1 MDRLIHIALNTIK
14 YAQEDSTIRANNLAN
29 ISVPGYRRDIEPKN
43 VDTSFVLPDQEL
55 KTRAYAMREGKNRF
69 SNEDGQ
75 IEHTQ
80 RETDVAIVGE
90 GYFVIQ
96 PESGVP
102 ALSRRGDFRVSQ
114 DGLLVDGTGALV
126 LNEQMQPVVLPPY
139 RALVFGN
146 NGQITIEPIDG
157 EPGQREE
164 IGFIGTANVDTADLQ
179 KFADGHIRRRDGE
192 QIVTDLQADIK
203 QGYLEKSNV
212 NSVEELVR
220 TLHRQRHYE
229 LNIKLLSVAREID
242 ESGSSVMRLPR

>member
-43 VDTSFVLPDQEL
+43 VDTSFVMPDQEL
-55 KTRAYAMREGKNRF
+55 RSRAFAMREGKNRF

-80 RETDVAIVGE
+80 RETDIAIVGE
-90 GYFVIQ
+90 GYFVIE
-96 PESGVP
+96 PDNGEP

-114 DGLLVDGTGALV
+114 DGFLVDGTGAKV
-126 LNEQMQPVVLPPY
+126 LNEQMQPVLLPPY
-139 RALVFGN
+139 RELVFGDH
-146 NGQITIEPIDG
+146 GQITIEPIDG

-164 IGFIGTANVDTADLQ
+164 IGFVATAKVETGDLQ
-179 KFADGHIRRRDGE
+179 KYSDGHIRRRDGGPL
-192 QIVTDLQADIK
+192 VPDLQADIK

-212 NSVEELVR
+212 NTVEELVR